1 MWALGRRTGI
11 QTIDRKRGGSKKS
24 GMFFTFIYRRLLFKV
39 QKGDLEAG
47 NLWMFRR
54 GAARVNLE
62 ALSEPTGPPGFRE

>member
-1 MWALGRRTGI
+1 
-11 QTIDRKRGGSKKS
+11 
-24 GMFFTFIYRRLLFKV
+24 MFFTFIYRRLLFKV